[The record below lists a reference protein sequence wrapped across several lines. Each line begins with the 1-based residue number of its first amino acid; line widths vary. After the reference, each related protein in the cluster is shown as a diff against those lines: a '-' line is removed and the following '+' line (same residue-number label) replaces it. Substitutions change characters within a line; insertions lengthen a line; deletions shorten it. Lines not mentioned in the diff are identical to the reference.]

1 MELYVEYKPCSKT
14 IKDLKGSAITNYYII
29 PPIIHFIDGESN
41 CSMFLTKDHR
51 FVYGFYYNQITM
63 FRVINISSKPIE
75 WRERKI
81 EQYKKAYMNLR
92 KYYNEEKIDELKSQQ
107 RRLLTE
113 NE

>member
-1 MELYVEYKPCSKT
+1 MELYVEYKHCCKT

-41 CSMFLTKDHR
+41 CSMFLTKDYR

-63 FRVINISSKPIE
+63 FKVTNISSKPIE

-81 EQYKKAYMNLR
+81 EQYKKIQ
-92 KYYNEEKIDELKSQQ
+92 EKINELKNQQ

-113 NE
+113 NK

>member
-51 FVYGFYYNQITM
+51 FVY
-63 FRVINISSKPIE
+63 
-75 WRERKI
+75 
-81 EQYKKAYMNLR
+81 
-92 KYYNEEKIDELKSQQ
+92 
-107 RRLLTE
+107 
-113 NE
+113 